1 MRKYACVHAY
11 GRFDDLY
18 LIGSKNT
25 ASAEA
30 GLEIEPQSC
39 VLIEYG
45 SFSVN
50 H

>member
-1 MRKYACVHAY
+1 MCVRRFCAYAY
-11 GRFDDLY
+11 GPFDDLY

-25 ASAEA
+25 VAAA
-30 GLEIEPQSC
+30 WLEIEPQSC

>member
-1 MRKYACVHAY
+1 MCVCADSVHAY
-11 GRFDDLY
+11 GPFDDLY

-25 ASAEA
+25 VAAA
-30 GLEIEPQSC
+30 WLEIEPQSC